1 MGARI
6 LASCF
11 SSRRK
16 PASGPVIS
24 AAVCFV
30 RSAAIRPG
38 AAPSGS
44 RWMPS
49 CPQPSAIE
57 SRLAS
62 QSVSEPGVETVTSLP
77 LRSATVLIGESMP
90 TIMQRSRGAPSIAAI
105 ASAGDP
111 LAAKAMPGPL
121 PRPKSMPPAA
131 NACCTLPSPP
141 SAEIFTSRPYLAN
154 MPEATPTSAGR
165 NSEIKP
171 WAFPTVT
178 WSAANV
184 GAAIATTK
192 AIPSPAFNE
201 LKVAAV
207 ARSFTTDPL

>member
-1 MGARI
+1 MGDEVGRVFIDGCEI

-11 SSRRK
+11 SSSRK

-49 CPQPSAIE
+49 CPSPWR
-57 SRLAS
+57 SRVLGEPIGQRAWRRYGDELALE
-62 QSVSEPGVETVTSLP
+62 VSNRFDRRVD
-77 LRSATVLIGESMP
+77 ADD
-90 TIMQRSRGAPSIAAI
+90 MQRSRGAPSIAAI

-121 PRPKSMPPAA
+121 PRPKSMPPQPMPAA
-131 NACCTLPSPP
+131 LCR
-141 SAEIFTSRPYLAN
+141 RPLARRFYIENVSAN

-165 NSEIKP
+165 NSNK
-171 WAFPTVT
+171 ALGLSHRDLVRQM
-178 WSAANV
+178 SAR
-184 GAAIATTK
+184 
-192 AIPSPAFNE
+192 PSPPRRRFQ
-201 LKVAAV
+201 
-207 ARSFTTDPL
+207 ARLSMN